1 MLSLSTLLLNN
12 ESFNQQ
18 LKNSKCLIISANN
31 QTFKGSS

>member
-1 MLSLSTLLLNN
+1 MLSLSTLLLDN

-18 LKNSKCLIISANN
+18 LQNSKCLIIGANN